1 MASRPI
7 ETSSEKED
15 SLLLEIQLL
24 KNDMVRYKT
33 SFEKAELRNKE
44 LQIRLEQS
52 ISPPTELLEEVAHL
66 KKKVEEY
73 ESKIVQVEFESSNLK
88 HNANDEIQKYKDK
101 EKELNRQVRQLR
113 EELKILS
120 DLKKENL
127 FKQDDKPIVVVEKK
141 PGKKRILVVDDS
153 LIMRNLQKN
162 ILEPAGFE
170 IFFAKNGLEGKE
182 NVLKYDPD
190 LVITDIEMPEMNGIE
205 LTKWIKGSYNS
216 NIPVVI
222 ISSKLSGF
230 SKHNPEEAGANTI
243 ITKDEFE
250 QKVFLKTIESLL

>member
-1 MASRPI
+1 MLKKILGNFFGSKDQSEELEKLKKSFAFKETELNSQINILKSDTEKIRNSLEQLEAINHELAEKHKKLSEMASRPI

-162 ILEPAGFE
+162 IELE
-170 IFFAKNGLEGKE
+170 
-182 NVLKYDPD
+182 
-190 LVITDIEMPEMNGIE
+190 
-205 LTKWIKGSYNS
+205 
-216 NIPVVI
+216 
-222 ISSKLSGF
+222 
-230 SKHNPEEAGANTI
+230 
-243 ITKDEFE
+243 
-250 QKVFLKTIESLL
+250 